1 MQSKVLSTASGV
13 NIAISILTIRSIC
26 TKSAFDCLR
35 FGKFPPY
42 MCESWGVTY
51 RHSYQSFSALQIIV
65 YSSSRCWKR
74 HPNWSITGDA
84 ILPQIAAKLTKKHGS
99 ELGVLL
105 WRRLT
110 PHAEKTRNMGAQLQS
125 LRCTTATKLSWKI
138 YLLYDFWCRLV
149 RSEPFRRKIQTDW
162 NSWKCERLHN
172 SDDKNM
178 EMWLAMLKAV
188 RCASLQKFR
197 ITCNNVGL
205 INLFGGVWIMKVPS
219 ISVNLLE
226 LIL

>member
-1 MQSKVLSTASGV
+1 MLSFLKLLQNWPRNTVLNWAFCCGAVWRRMQRKPVIWVHNYSPSGV
-13 NIAISILTIRSIC
+13 QLPQSYL
-26 TKSAFDCLR
+26 
-35 FGKFPPY
+35 GKFTSC
-42 MCESWGVTY
+42 MT
-51 RHSYQSFSALQIIV
+51 F
-65 YSSSRCWKR
+65 
-74 HPNWSITGDA
+74 
-84 ILPQIAAKLTKKHGS
+84 
-99 ELGVLL
+99 
-105 WRRLT
+105 
-110 PHAEKTRNMGAQLQS
+110 GAH
-125 LRCTTATKLSWKI
+125 K
-138 YLLYDFWCRLV
+138 LV
-149 RSEPFRRKIQTDW
+149 RSEPFRRKIQRDW

-197 ITCNNVGL
+197 ITCDNVGL